1 MKTVFRAWPLACLF
15 LAAAGCGSE
24 QASDLAAIDNEQNSA
39 SNEVVTTNEI
49 AQAPVEMPPMIVRSP
64 AYRCDDGKP
73 LYVNVLTDE
82 NAVTVRDSRA
92 DAPTL
97 LNREEAEQAFT
108 GSGRSLSSTGDVVRY
123 GAPDRPEQECRA
135 AQM

>member
-24 QASDLAAIDNEQNSA
+24 QASDEAAVSNEQNSA
-39 SNEVVTTNEI
+39 GNEFATNES
-49 AQAPVEMPPMIVRSP
+49 AQAPAEMPPMIVRSP
-64 AYRCDDGKP
+64 AYRCDDGKA

-97 LNREEAEQAFT
+97 LTREAAEQAFT

-123 GAPDRPEQECRA
+123 GAPERPEQECRV